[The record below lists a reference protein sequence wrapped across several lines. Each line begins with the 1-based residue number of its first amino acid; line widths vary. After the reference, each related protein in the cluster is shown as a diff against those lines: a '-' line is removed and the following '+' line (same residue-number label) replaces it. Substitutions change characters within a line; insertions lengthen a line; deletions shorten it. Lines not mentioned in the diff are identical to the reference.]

1 MHTPNGLLIPDH
13 NKVNEKMVQYILN
26 DLVGFSLP
34 AITGY
39 ERGYNQAADVVTQL
53 ADGTDINAMWREFQQ
68 TLNMFND
75 DRDRLLSMLTF
86 NVSNPVERVMQPSS
100 SEDFEEATEFG
111 EPKGIRVGVPF
122 YIGYPFKW
130 WDLAA
135 RYTWMFLAESD
146 QQQVEAVHASVLEA
160 GNRLYFHQVLKRLFN
175 ATNTTATI
183 DGVPYNVYA
192 LYNNDGTVPPP
203 YKGTTHLGT
212 HTHYLTTGTAALEP
226 ADLTDIETHLY
237 HHGYRL
243 TTGYSLVLLVSRQ
256 ESLVIRQFTKGA
268 AGPLTGAYD
277 FIPNG
282 NIGGGIR
289 LPEGTVVGAPTMS
302 QPAGAIGTW
311 GPFVVV
317 EDEYVP
323 TGYVVGLASGG
334 EQNIGNPIGLREH
347 ENPGLRGLQLVKGR
361 DNDYP
366 LVDSFY
372 RFGFG
377 AGVRHR
383 GAGVVMQVTVAGSY
397 TPPTIYA

>member
-1 MHTPNGLLIPDH
+1 MDMHGLHTFDP
-13 NKVNEKMVQYILN
+13 NKVDI
-26 DLVGFSLP
+26 DLVQRLMLP
-34 AITGY
+34 QIIGH

-75 DRDRLLSMLTF
+75 DRDRLLSLLTF
-86 NVSNPVERVMQPSS
+86 RVSNPVERVMQPSS

-111 EPKGIRVGVPF
+111 EPKGIRIGVPF

-130 WDLAA
+130 WDMAA

-146 QQQVEAVHASVLEA
+146 QSQVEAVHSSVLEA

-175 ATNTTATI
+175 PTNTTATI

-203 YKGTTHLGT
+203 YKGTTFLGT
-212 HTHYLTTGTAALEP
+212 HQHYVTSGAATVDP
-226 ADLTDIETHLY
+226 GDLAQMETLLY
-237 HHGYRL
+237 EHGYRL
-243 TTGYSLVLLVSRQ
+243 TLGYSLVLMVNRQ
-256 ESLVIRQFTKGA
+256 ESLTIRTFKAGVSGA
-268 AGPLTGAYD
+268 LYD
-277 FIPNG
+277 FIPSG

-289 LPEGTVVGAPTMS
+289 LPEGQVVGAPTLGS
-302 QPAGAIGTW
+302 AVNAIGTY

-317 EDEYVP
+317 EDEYIP
-323 TGYVVGLASGG
+323 AGYMVALASGG
-334 EQNIGNPIGLREH
+334 DQNIGNVIGLREH

-383 GAGVVMQVTVAGSY
+383 GAGAVMQITVAGSY
-397 TPPTIYA
+397 TAPALYA